1 MFHRYLEDVGALLC
15 HVRERYTSAFEHG
28 LGLASSASRSFATP
42 HVTAPP
48 SPVLYRSARAC
59 TLSVSLWRLRAR
71 SCEHARACV
80 QMLGKCVQESE
91 RKGLR
96 RKGERTS
103 CRVAA
108 RGAAR
113 ALRSACGAGTHTDS
127 QRGLRYKTC
136 AQLPEP
142 SSEPMDTHIKRLSLH
157 ICMLRAI
164 FNCILFHC
172 LLHYIYT
179 YRYHV
184 DR

>member
-1 MFHRYLEDVGALLC
+1 MFHRYLEDGGALLC

-28 LGLASSASRSFATP
+28 LGLASSATRSFATP

-48 SPVLYRSARAC
+48 SPFLYRSARAC
-59 TLSVSLWRLRAR
+59 TLSVSLWRLRSR

-113 ALRSACGAGTHTDS
+113 ALRSACGAGTHTNS
-127 QRGLRYKTC
+127 QRAFEIQNMC
-136 AQLPEP
+136 AVTRALIGAYGY
-142 SSEPMDTHIKRLSLH
+142 THQASLAAH
-157 ICMLRAI
+157 MHVMC
-164 FNCILFHC
+164 
-172 LLHYIYT
+172 YI
-179 YRYHV
+179 
-184 DR
+184 